1 MIKMPAMSGFT
12 ALKRRN
18 TSEIAGN
25 CCYMRLALP
34 VGMRWRWTSL
44 FNKLSQI
51 SHIMRDALRRNIIPV
66 AVPGTDSAQKRRS
79 VKSREA
85 DCNKSG
91 LNQLEPACFDD
102 RL

>member
-1 MIKMPAMSGFT
+1 MSGFT

-18 TSEIAGN
+18 TSGIAGN
-25 CCYMRLALP
+25 CCYVRLALP
-34 VGMRWRWTSL
+34 VWMRWRWTSL

-51 SHIMRDALRRNIIPV
+51 SHIMCNALRRNIIPV
-66 AVPGTDSAQKRRS
+66 VVPGTDRAQKRLS
-79 VKSREA
+79 VKSREG

-91 LNQLEPACFDD
+91 LNQLEPAHFDD